1 MSIIFNN
8 GRLLMEI
15 EGNYVRDL
23 EETISK
29 FITSLRNI
37 PFSTVMKVLLDFLY
51 PFDKND
57 KIVLKI

>member
-15 EGNYVRDL
+15 EENYVRDL
-23 EETISK
+23 EETIFK
-29 FITSLRNI
+29 FIASLHNI

>member
-29 FITSLRNI
+29 FITSLHKI
-37 PFSTVMKVLLDFLY
+37 PFSIVMKVLLDFLY

>member
-23 EETISK
+23 EEIISK
-29 FITSLRNI
+29 FITSLHKI
-37 PFSTVMKVLLDFLY
+37 PFSIVMKVLLDFLY

>member
-8 GRLLMEI
+8 GPLLMEI

-29 FITSLRNI
+29 FITSLRKI